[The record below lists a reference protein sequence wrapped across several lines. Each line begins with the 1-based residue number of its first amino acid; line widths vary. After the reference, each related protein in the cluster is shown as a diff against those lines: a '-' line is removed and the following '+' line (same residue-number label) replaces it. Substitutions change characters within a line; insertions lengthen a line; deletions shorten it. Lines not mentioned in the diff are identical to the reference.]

1 MDLYTYRQGG
11 SPLLVSMP
19 HSGLHIPDDIRARMT
34 PAGHLM
40 ADTDWHVDRLYD
52 FLDALDA
59 TVVIATHSRYVIDL
73 NRPPDGTSLYPG
85 QSVTELVPTTTFD
98 DEPIYTAGKNPDEN
112 EIGRRRDTYWQ
123 PYHNRLEQ
131 ELTRLTALHGR
142 VVQYDAH
149 SIRSEVPR
157 FFKGKLP
164 DFNLGTGAGQ
174 SADETLANRLL
185 AVCQR
190 AQGYSA
196 VLNGRFKGG
205 HITRSHGRPAG
216 HVHAVQMELSQSTY
230 MDEAPPFTF
239 RDDLAAKVRPHL
251 KAVLEEAIA
260 WAAETPA

>member
-1 MDLYTYRQGG
+1 MDLYRYRQGN

-19 HSGLHIPDDIRARMT
+19 HSGLHIPDDLKSRMT
-34 PAGHLM
+34 DAGRLM

-52 FLDALDA
+52 FLDGLDA

-73 NRPPDGTSLYPG
+73 NRPPDGSSLYPG
-85 QSVTELVPTTTFD
+85 QSVTELVPTSTFD
-98 DEPIYTAGKNPDEN
+98 EEPIYLPGEGPDKAEV
-112 EIGRRRDTYWQ
+112 ERRRTTYWQ
-123 PYHNRLEQ
+123 PYHDRLEQ
-131 ELTRLTALHGR
+131 ELTRLTARHGR

-157 FFKGKLP
+157 FFDGRLP
-164 DFNLGTGAGQ
+164 DFNLGTGAGA
-174 SADETLANRLL
+174 SADAGLANRLL
-185 AVCQR
+185 AVCQK
-190 AQGYSA
+190 ASGYSA
-196 VLNGRFKGG
+196 ILNGRFKGG

-216 HVHAVQMELSQSTY
+216 GVHAVQMELSQATY

-260 WAAETPA
+260 WAAAAPA